1 MFVKIFGIALHVNLR
16 SEKTPP
22 GSVKKMAA
30 TKKKH
35 KTSFLISIL
44 ACSRFPH
51 SFLTTQLLP
60 DSIWTTR
67 KADTVAELDQ
77 RLTENTL

>member
-1 MFVKIFGIALHVNLR
+1 
-16 SEKTPP
+16 
-22 GSVKKMAA
+22 MAA

-44 ACSRFPH
+44 ARSRFPH

-77 RLTENTL
+77 RLTENTLQRSLAETDLQDFIAVQA